1 MRIHAPVSD
10 PVTTE
15 GEPIQDVN
23 DLTYLNDGAQKDIK
37 AQINKARGAY
47 RLGSVWKSKRL

>member
-37 AQINKARGAY
+37 
-47 RLGSVWKSKRL
+47 